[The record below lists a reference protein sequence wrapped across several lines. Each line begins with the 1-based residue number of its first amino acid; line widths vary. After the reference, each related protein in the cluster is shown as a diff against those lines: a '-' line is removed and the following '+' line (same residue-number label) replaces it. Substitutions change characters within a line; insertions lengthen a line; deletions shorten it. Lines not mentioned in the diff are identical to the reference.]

1 MEPVTASRAVSEP
14 CIVGSLHARLPCSAY
29 ECTPFFTHNRG
40 LPKAAPKARELRKSS
55 WLSQRGLK
63 ISKKKFQMRTEC
75 EKVVLAVSDSSPP
88 VTMASLK
95 RLLSHNDGADNV
107 PAKHQC
113 WRISHGLTCGADYSI
128 QTSIMT
134 TTTLLQ
140 ARPKLMVPPSAMP
153 KKASSYGLNR
163 IYPRRARYRHNPS
176 RLLLA
181 QLVKGP

>member
-95 RLLSHNDGADNV
+95 RLLNDTDNDDNY
-107 PAKHQC
+107 PYPELAYRRNPLEEDPLRFKTL
-113 WRISHGLTCGADYSI
+113 ILLSI
-128 QTSIMT
+128 A
-134 TTTLLQ
+134 L
-140 ARPKLMVPPSAMP
+140 R
-153 KKASSYGLNR
+153 
-163 IYPRRARYRHNPS
+163 
-176 RLLLA
+176 
-181 QLVKGP
+181 